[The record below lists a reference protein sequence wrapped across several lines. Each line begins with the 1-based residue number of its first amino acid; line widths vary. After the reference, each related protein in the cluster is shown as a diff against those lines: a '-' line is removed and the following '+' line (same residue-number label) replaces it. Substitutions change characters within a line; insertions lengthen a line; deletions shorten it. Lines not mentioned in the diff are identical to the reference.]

1 MCLAIPARLVEVAPP
16 PPDDAAE
23 LRQGRADFGGVTR
36 SVCLALLPDA
46 AVGQWVIVHVG
57 FAIARLDE
65 AEARR
70 VLAEIEALE
79 AFSEEQEK

>member
-1 MCLAIPARLVEVAPP
+1 M
-16 PPDDAAE
+16 
-23 LRQGRADFGGVTR
+23 
-36 SVCLALLPDA
+36 CLALLPDA